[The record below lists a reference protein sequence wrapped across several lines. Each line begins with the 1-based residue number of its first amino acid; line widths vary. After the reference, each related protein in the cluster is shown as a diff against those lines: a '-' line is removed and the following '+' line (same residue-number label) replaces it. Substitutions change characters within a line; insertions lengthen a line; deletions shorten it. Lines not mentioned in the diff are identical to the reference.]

1 MCGIV
6 GYIGKNKDPRLGLEL
21 LKKLEY
27 RGYDSAGMVVLDSQS
42 REGRCLKAV
51 GRISNLEQ
59 KFNNSELEGGP
70 VLYHT
75 RWATHGKVTEKNA
88 HPHHCCEE
96 NIFLVHNGIIE
107 NYKELKKQL
116 AREGHSFYSDT
127 DTEVLAHL
135 IEKFFENNLEQAV
148 MKALRLVQG
157 TYGLAVVA
165 QKDPD
170 KIVVARNS
178 SPVLIGIGE
187 GENLVASDAS
197 ALVSRTKRVVY
208 LDDGEIALL
217 FPDKVV
223 TMDASLNEK
232 EKLIQEI
239 EWEIEDAQKSGFS
252 HFMLKEIFEE
262 PDAVRNVM
270 RGRFDF
276 ESGNARLGGLEEV
289 AKELESVERLILSAC
304 GTSYYACLVGEY
316 MLEELAGI
324 PVEVEYAPE
333 FRYRSMPLD
342 TKTAFIAVSQSG
354 ETADT
359 LAAVRKANKA
369 GMLTLGIVNVVGSSI
384 ARETRA
390 GVYLRAGPEIG
401 VASTKAFVS
410 QLTALCFAALFL
422 ARKRGLNKEAGQEII
437 RGLESLPQK
446 IEEVLSQE
454 DKIRALSERY
464 KNYDN
469 FLFIGRKYSFPVA
482 LEGALKLK
490 EISYIHAEG
499 YGAAEMKHGPIA
511 LIDDEFPVVALCPQ
525 DSVYEKMISNV
536 EEVKARHGKVIAVA
550 TQGDKKIK
558 ELADEVIY
566 LPSCPELVSPVLSVV
581 PLHLFAY
588 YVSTGRGLDPD
599 HPRSLAKAV
608 TVE

>member
-6 GYIGKNKDPRLGLEL
+6 GYIGKNKNPGLGLEL

-27 RGYDSAGMVVLDSQS
+27 RGYDSAGLVVLDSQS
-42 REGRCLKAV
+42 QEGKCLKAV

-59 KFNNSELEGGP
+59 KFINSGLTGTP
-70 VLYHT
+70 ALYHT
-75 RWATHGKVTEKNA
+75 RWATHGRVTEKNA
-88 HPHHCCEE
+88 HPHHGCRE

-116 AREGHSFYSDT
+116 IKEGHSFYSDT

-135 IEKFFENNLEQAV
+135 IEKFFNGSLEQAV
-148 MKALRLVQG
+148 MKALRLVEG
-157 TYGLAVVA
+157 AYGLAVIA
-165 QKDPD
+165 QEDPD

-223 TMDASLNEK
+223 TMDASLNK
-232 EKLIQEI
+232 KKKLIQEI
-239 EWEIEDAQKSGFS
+239 EWEIEDAQKSGFP

-270 RGRFDF
+270 RGRFDL
-276 ESGNARLGGLEEV
+276 EDGDARLGGLEEV

-342 TKTAFIAVSQSG
+342 SKTAFIAVSQSG

-359 LAAVRKANKA
+359 LAAVKKANEA
-369 GMLTLGIVNVVGSSI
+369 GMLTLGVVNVVGSSI

-410 QLTALCFAALFL
+410 QLTAICFVALFL
-422 ARKRGLNKEAGQEII
+422 ARKRGLSKEKGREII
-437 RGLESLPQK
+437 KGLNAVPEK
-446 IEEVLSQE
+446 IEKILDQE
-454 DKIRALSERY
+454 DKIKALSRKY
-464 KNYDN
+464 KNYNN
-469 FLFIGRKYSFPVA
+469 FLFIGRKYNFPVA

-511 LIDDEFPVVALCPQ
+511 LIDDEFPVVALCLQ

-536 EEVKARHGKVIAVA
+536 EEVKARNGKVIAVA
-550 TQGDKKIK
+550 TQGDEKIK
-558 ELADEVIY
+558 ELADDVVY
-566 LPSCPELVSPVLSVV
+566 LPFCPEIISPILSVV